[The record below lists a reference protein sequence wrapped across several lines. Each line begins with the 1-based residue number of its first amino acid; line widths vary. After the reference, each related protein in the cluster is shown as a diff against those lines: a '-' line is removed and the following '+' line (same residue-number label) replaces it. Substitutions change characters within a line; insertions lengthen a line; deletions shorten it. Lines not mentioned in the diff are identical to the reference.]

1 MRPRSA
7 RSGMRSS
14 GSSPSKP
21 AATPPTC
28 RLSAPAAHSSHAPR
42 HRPQVREYR
51 YCRRAVQPAERRSPH
66 ALHRLLPAPW
76 HGHGV
81 ITRRDHERGLDDA
94 HGRYGGLRVRE
105 MGDAM
110 RRRRRVPM
118 QARRVGAWLAH
129 APSHRCVH
137 TTAYTACRV
146 SSDSRGPG
154 ALIRRDTWRFPAA
167 RGERRGGMDW
177 FSSRAPYLVLQCN
190 EIFTT
195 RLSTLC
201 PVRRVYMSVSM
212 YRGRVHGPEHEAW
225 PLSSQP

>member
-1 MRPRSA
+1 MAGA
-7 RSGMRSS
+7 RSQ
-14 GSSPSKP
+14 
-21 AATPPTC
+21 PPV
-28 RLSAPAAHSSHAPR
+28 RAHNR
-42 HRPQVREYR
+42 V
-51 YCRRAVQPAERRSPH
+51 
-66 ALHRLLPAPW
+66 
-76 HGHGV
+76 HGV
-81 ITRRDHERGLDDA
+81 
-94 HGRYGGLRVRE
+94 
-105 MGDAM
+105 
-110 RRRRRVPM
+110 
-118 QARRVGAWLAH
+118 
-129 APSHRCVH
+129 
-137 TTAYTACRV
+137 
-146 SSDSRGPG
+146 SSLENSRGPG